1 MTSTTSPKP
10 VLITGAAG
18 FIGMHL
24 SLALLERG
32 IPVVGIDNVND
43 YYDVQLKRDRLAL
56 LSQFEGFHFF
66 EKNLT
71 DSDFLTACM
80 KSWAPEVVVHLA
92 AQAGVRYS
100 LQNPKAYSQ
109 SNLEGTV
116 NVLEAARANRQ
127 LKHLLMASSSSVYGM
142 NQAQPF
148 KETQSCE
155 HPLSLYAATKK
166 AGEMMAHS
174 YAYNFG
180 MPITNLRFFTVYGP
194 WGRPDMGLMIFAKA
208 ICANQPIEVFN
219 HGKMVRAFTHVKDI
233 VSSILALMDQPP
245 AAKPGLNAF
254 ELPNP
259 SSSWVAPYRVLNIGG
274 ETPVGLMQY
283 IQYIEQAL
291 GKKAT
296 IEFRPLAPGDMVST
310 VADCSALEKLVG
322 FRPRTSLQEGV
333 EESIAWYK
341 SYYRV

>member
-1 MTSTTSPKP
+1 MNPTTDLKP
-10 VLITGAAG
+10 VLVTGAAG
-18 FIGMHL
+18 FIGMHI
-24 SLALLERG
+24 SHALICRG
-32 IPVVGIDNVND
+32 IPVVGIDNLND
-43 YYDVQLKRDRLAL
+43 YYDVQLKRDRLAQL
-56 LSQFEGFHFF
+56 NNFENFHFF
-66 EKNLT
+66 EKDLT
-71 DSDFLTACM
+71 DSEFLKACV
-80 KSWAPEVVVHLA
+80 KNWAPEVVIHLA

-116 NVLEAARANRQ
+116 NLLEAARATAGLQ
-127 LKHLLMASSSSVYGM
+127 HLIMASSSSVYGM

-148 KETQSCE
+148 KESHSCE

-180 MPITNLRFFTVYGP
+180 IPITNLRFFTVYGP

-208 ICANQPIEVFN
+208 ISANKPIEVFN

-233 VSSILALMDQPP
+233 VASILGLMGQPP
-245 AAKPGLNAF
+245 TVKAALNAF
-254 ELPNP
+254 EQPNP
-259 SSSWVAPYRVLNIGG
+259 SQSWVAPYRVLNIGG

-283 IQYIEQAL
+283 IEHIEQAL
-291 GKKAT
+291 GKKAI
-296 IEFRPLAPGDMVST
+296 IEFRPLAAGDMVST
-310 VADCSALEKLVG
+310 VADCSALESLVG
-322 FRPRTSLQEGV
+322 FKPRTPLQEGV
-333 EESIAWYK
+333 QESIAWYK